1 MTRNV
6 ARCLVDNAGLI
17 TSYAWPWT
25 KTRGPHH
32 WELQSSSVDGN
43 FGAGCNGQDS
53 GASSLAARC
62 AADCE
67 ALVSTISELLMSV

>member
-1 MTRNV
+1 MLNN
-6 ARCLVDNAGLI
+6 AWANHISCLALDED
-17 TSYAWPWT
+17 SW
-25 KTRGPHH
+25 
-32 WELQSSSVDGN
+32 SSSLGAVAFDGN

-67 ALVSTISELLMSV
+67 ALISTISELLM